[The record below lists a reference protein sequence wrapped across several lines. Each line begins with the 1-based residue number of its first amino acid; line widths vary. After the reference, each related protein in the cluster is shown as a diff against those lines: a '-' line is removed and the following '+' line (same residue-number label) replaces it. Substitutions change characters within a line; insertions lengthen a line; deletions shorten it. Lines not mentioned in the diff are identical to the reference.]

1 MGKNKLKTKK
11 GVGVYSSNENSNGRS
26 RTHRSRS
33 PRDRRSKRRDTHR
46 SRSPR
51 DWRSKRRRPSRE
63 STGQGY
69 GRIKSRTFC
78 KYGSACRFLE
88 NCNFLHI
95 VEKMGS
101 NMGTMRLWSHNTDP
115 DDLLDMDECE
125 LFNYKLTTGLTMM
138 SYFLILM

>member
-1 MGKNKLKTKK
+1 MGENKLKTKK
-11 GVGVYSSNENSNGRS
+11 GVGVYSSNKNSNGRS
-26 RTHRSRS
+26 STPRDRSRSRTPRSRS
-33 PRDRRSKRRDTHR
+33 PRDRRSKRRR
-46 SRSPR
+46 NA
-51 DWRSKRRRPSRE
+51 RE
-63 STGQGY
+63 STGRGY

-138 SYFLILM
+138 SYFLMMEFP